1 MYNVESHGLSNKT
14 TTAHNVKASLITDTS
29 AKPDIIYIGR
39 FLGSRTTELHTAKLA
54 AQNVVLLVSN
64 FGLPSW
70 PHCVSSL
77 ADPFERSCF

>member
-39 FLGSRTTELHTAKLA
+39 FLGSRTTELHTAIKLRCGRVIA
-54 AQNVVLLVSN
+54 NNIAYAKFREN
-64 FGLPSW
+64 FLI
-70 PHCVSSL
+70 
-77 ADPFERSCF
+77 